1 MQREHNYNVPYT
13 STAALASQILKLTTK
28 QPRSL
33 FNPNLRSNG
42 GKEAMVTAEF
52 FFTSGPGPR
61 RGAAEQRR
69 AHDAPGEAGTRGQ
82 GTDTIKPKIPP

>member
-52 FFTSGPGPR
+52 FFTSGR
-61 RGAAEQRR
+61 DLRKRGYIQVYLLCFVIVQ
-69 AHDAPGEAGTRGQ
+69 TYNS
-82 GTDTIKPKIPP
+82 KMVL

>member
-52 FFTSGPGPR
+52 FFSPV
-61 RGAAEQRR
+61 
-69 AHDAPGEAGTRGQ
+69 AGT
-82 GTDTIKPKIPP
+82 